1 MQVTV
6 ELPDDIGLDEHEA
19 REQVV
24 ALLYDAGTLS
34 EKQGCDILG
43 LSRRAFQNMLAE
55 HDVAYMNSDPEDI
68 QYELRHRRE

>member
-1 MQVTV
+1 MQVIV
-6 ELPDDIGLDEHEA
+6 ELPDDIRLDEHEA

>member
-6 ELPDDIGLDEHEA
+6 ELPDEIGLDEHEA

>member
-1 MQVTV
+1 MQVIV

-55 HDVAYMNSDPEDI
+55 HDVAYMNSDPEDV